1 MASIGKNIKR
11 LRMEKG
17 ITQEAFAKTINVS
30 RQAVSSWETGR
41 TQPDIEMLGVL
52 SETLGVSTEELIY
65 GESHS
70 LETDV
75 KTINETGENPKLLS
89 LLYILISIINIVP
102 VVMLLIKE
110 ANTVPIF
117 IKYLPNLMYPV
128 YALAFS
134 FLFISF
140 ADKINTLKKLVIS
153 FNYALPLITLSF
165 ANKAEIFK
173 RFGETSYHSFVAYI
187 LLAVNMALIVYTLY
201 CGFSKKTED
210 VSCNPMELTLKK
222 VLRIASVSAFYIG
235 WISAITF
242 TLVEKYPSIS
252 GFFSEIIDFYT
263 GEGLLGTVFLVL
275 PVSSVITGVL
285 MVLFREKLTSLG
297 KGVIFIGN
305 IMMAVT
311 FFAANFNNTAMIIIL
326 ASDAVL
332 IAVSSLFLF
341 SKKDN
346 KV

>member
-1 MASIGKNIKR
+1 
-11 LRMEKG
+11 
-17 ITQEAFAKTINVS
+17 
-30 RQAVSSWETGR
+30 
-41 TQPDIEMLGVL
+41 MLGVL

-65 GESHS
+65 GESRS
-70 LETDV
+70 LKTDV
-75 KTINETGENPKLLS
+75 EITNETGEKPKLLS
-89 LLYILISIINIVP
+89 LLYMLISIINIVP
-102 VVMLLIKE
+102 VVMLLAKE

-128 YALAFS
+128 YALVLS
-134 FLFISF
+134 ILFISF
-140 ADKINTLKKLVIS
+140 ADKINTLKKLVVS
-153 FNYALPLITLSF
+153 FNYALPLIALRF
-165 ANKAEIFK
+165 ANKAEILK
-173 RFGETSYHSFVAYI
+173 RFGETPYHSFVAYI

-210 VSCNPMELTLKK
+210 VSCNPVELTLKK

-235 WISAITF
+235 WISAIVF

-252 GFFSEIIDFYT
+252 DFISDVIDPYT

-275 PVSSVITGVL
+275 PVSSIISGVL
-285 MVLFREKLTSLG
+285 MVLFRKKLTPLG

-311 FFAANFNNTAMIIIL
+311 FFAANFNDAAVIIIL

-332 IAVSSLFLF
+332 VAVSSLLLF